1 MIRRSSRLILV
12 IALVTSALSVFAQ
25 SPPKNPATTAAEQAA
40 QTKQKAQAR
49 QQQAASLL
57 LSLSTDARSF
67 RDLTLRARSLASIAD
82 LLWDVDRDQAR
93 VLFTKAWDAAE
104 TAERENNTSVNL
116 RDEVLKLAA
125 RHDRAL
131 AETFL
136 DTIKKA
142 EPDEQPDDSRNSLW
156 GPPDALQK
164 RLNLARNLLTAGDTK
179 RALEFA
185 EPALGTPTI
194 ATLNFLTQLRNKDAA
209 AADRFY
215 AKMLGHSFSGGPQD
229 ANTVSLL
236 SSYLFTPRTY
246 VMFVEDGHAET
257 AWNPVPLPPIN
268 VDPQLRLNFFQ
279 TAAGVLLQPVSPAE
293 KTQNPGALVI
303 RYMVAQ
309 RLLPFFD
316 QYAPAALAT
325 SLRSQIEMLREV
337 VSEDVRNTE
346 NEWVRKGTDPANEEF
361 KDREKSMLDQIDRA
375 KTSAERD
382 DLYLKLAILALENNK
397 PTARDYADKIDESE
411 LRKQVLA
418 WVDWETA
425 LRAVGQKN
433 SEAALALVKRGEL
446 THIQRVWILTQVAGL
461 FAKSDRDKA
470 LTLTND
476 AIAEAARID
485 NSDPDRAR
493 GFFAIANALQ
503 GLDVVRTW
511 EIAFDAVK
519 AGNAAESFTGE
530 DGAIPLSLR
539 SSNQILQ
546 RSDPFPEFDIRGIF
560 GKLTAVDA
568 NRTIELARAF
578 QGEGPRAIATI
589 AIAKALLSSE
599 TRP

>member
-1 MIRRSSRLILV
+1 MSRFYSHLIV
-12 IALVTSALSVFAQ
+12 SVALLSFAPSALAQ
-25 SPPKNPATTAAEQAA
+25 APANKPTTEQSKALAEA
-40 QTKQKAQAR
+40 KRKAKAR

-82 LLWDVDRDQAR
+82 LLWDLDRDQAR
-93 VLFTKAWDAAE
+93 VLFTRAWDAAE
-104 TAERENNTSVNL
+104 AAERDNSTTVNL
-116 RDEVLKLAA
+116 RQEVLGLAA

-131 AETFL
+131 AEAFL
-136 DTIKKA
+136 ESIKTA
-142 EPDEQPDDSRNSLW
+142 QPDEQPDDSRNSLW

-194 ATLNFLTQLRNKDAA
+194 ATLNFLTQLRNRDAA

-215 AKMLGHSFSGGPQD
+215 ASMLGHSFSGRSED

-246 VMFVEDGHAET
+246 VMFVADGGAET
-257 AWNPVPLPPIN
+257 AWNPVPLPPID

-279 TAAGVLLQPVSPAE
+279 TAAGVLLQPISASE

-303 RYMVAQ
+303 KYMVAQ
-309 RLLPFFD
+309 RLLPLFE
-316 QYAPAALAT
+316 QYAPAALTT
-325 SLRSQIEMLREV
+325 SLRSQIEMLREA
-337 VSEDVRNTE
+337 VSQDVRNKE
-346 NEWVRKGTDPANEEF
+346 NEWVRKGIDPQNEEF
-361 KDREKSMLDQIDRA
+361 KDREKSLLDQIDRA
-375 KTSAERD
+375 KNSAERD
-382 DLYLKLAILALENNK
+382 DLYLKLAILALDNNK
-397 PTARDYADKIDESE
+397 PTARDYADKIDETE

-418 WVDWETA
+418 WVDWATA
-425 LRAVGQKN
+425 LHAVEQKN

-446 THIQRVWILTQVAGL
+446 THIQRVWILTQVTGL
-461 FAKSDRDKA
+461 LAKSDRDKA

-476 AIAEAARID
+476 AIAEAGRID
-485 NSDPDRAR
+485 NSDPDRPRAL
-493 GFFAIANALQ
+493 FAIANALQ
-503 GLDVVRTW
+503 GLDAVRGW
-511 EIAFDAVK
+511 EIAFDAVR

-530 DGAIPLSLR
+530 DGVIPVSLR
-539 SSNQILQ
+539 SSSQIFQ
-546 RSDPFPEFDIRGIF
+546 RTDPVPDFDVRGIF
-560 GKLTAVDA
+560 GKLATKDTD
-568 NRTIELARAF
+568 RTIELARAF

-589 AIAKALLSSE
+589 AIAKALLSSD